1 MSKNSGGSKKGKKT
15 LGSMIITVLATII
28 VIVASLLGFGG
39 DDVENATGTIA
50 NNTADTEVVSEAD
63 ENTDVGQSEDADV
76 GEVSESDELKE
87 DIKEEASQAEEDS
100 NETVVEEQ
108 ESEVVSEEPLS
119 EPEQEDI
126 SETTEEPED
135 VWANVTVAEITF
147 RSQKLLDQHY
157 DKHGI
162 EMGFASAEE
171 YELAAY
177 KVTIHPDTLHKIE
190 AEDGDDVFYREET
203 NEFVVV
209 SQDGYIR
216 TYFNPNAGIDY
227 YNRQ

>member
-1 MSKNSGGSKKGKKT
+1 MSKGQGTNKKGKT
-15 LGSMIITVLATII
+15 TIGGVITTVLATII
-28 VIVASLLGFGG
+28 MILAYLFGWGGQEAEEVSG
-39 DDVENATGTIA
+39 DVA
-50 NNTADTEVVSEAD
+50 NNTVDSQVISEEYEVEDEVFEEESEDLGNEVISEDEDSFVEEEVVNDETESEEVEETISEEESNEASSEAY
-63 ENTDVGQSEDADV
+63 
-76 GEVSESDELKE
+76 
-87 DIKEEASQAEEDS
+87 IEE
-100 NETVVEEQ
+100 
-108 ESEVVSEEPLS
+108 
-119 EPEQEDI
+119 
-126 SETTEEPED
+126 
-135 VWANVTVAEITF
+135 VTVAEITF

-162 EMGFASAEE
+162 EMGFDSAEE

-177 KVTIHPDTLHKIE
+177 KVIIHPDTLHKIE
-190 AEDGDDVFYREET
+190 SEDGDDVYYREET

>member
-1 MSKNSGGSKKGKKT
+1 MSKNASGKKKGKKT
-15 LGSMIITVLATII
+15 IGSMIITILATIV
-28 VIVASLLGFGG
+28 VIIASLLGIGG
-39 DDVENATGTIA
+39 EDAESIA
-50 NNTADTEVVSEAD
+50 GDTVNHIVNSEVVSDVDEDVDAGQQEDTVTEEEVVVNTEPEEEAP
-63 ENTDVGQSEDADV
+63 VEDASAVPEESSD
-76 GEVSESDELKE
+76 ESVSE
-87 DIKEEASQAEEDS
+87 
-100 NETVVEEQ
+100 EQ
-108 ESEVVSEEPLS
+108 NNEVVSEE
-119 EPEQEDI
+119 EM
-126 SETTEEPED
+126 SETEQAESED
-135 VWANVTVAEITF
+135 AWAEITVAEITF

-177 KVTIHPDTLHKIE
+177 KVTLHPDTLHKIE
-190 AEDGDDVFYREET
+190 EEDGDDVFYREET

-216 TYFNPNAGIDY
+216 TYFNPSAGIDY